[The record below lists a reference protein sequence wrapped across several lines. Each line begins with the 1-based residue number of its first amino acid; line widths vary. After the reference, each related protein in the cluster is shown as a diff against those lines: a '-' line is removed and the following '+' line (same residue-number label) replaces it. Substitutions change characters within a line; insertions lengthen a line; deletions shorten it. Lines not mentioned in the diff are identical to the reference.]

1 MCVSVHVCIYLLC
14 VCSGNVHV
22 SSSAFITKK
31 GSICMHLFCFVF
43 CILSVAG
50 GGGGGGSYN

>member
-22 SSSAFITKK
+22 SSAFITKK
-31 GSICMHLFCFVF
+31 GSICMHLFCCVF
-43 CILSVAG
+43 CILSVAKVG
-50 GGGGGGSYN
+50 GELQLNAF

>member
-50 GGGGGGSYN
+50 GGGGGG